1 MRVLR
6 IAGIVLWRE
15 TNSIALPDEA
25 CSHLGD
31 ITIQQYDEQFPR
43 WAQIGAI
50 AGATRRLGA
59 PQGNRASE
67 TPFHSDP
74 RHQRMRYYWLLAGCV
89 LVSGAAYAAWAYL
102 LRG

>member
-1 MRVLR
+1 MEQLPAYISQFPVPREVRMRVLR

-50 AGATRRLGA
+50 AGGNAEAGRRLTGK
-59 PQGNRASE
+59 QSK
-67 TPFHSDP
+67 
-74 RHQRMRYYWLLAGCV
+74 
-89 LVSGAAYAAWAYL
+89 
-102 LRG
+102 